1 MGVIIMTNLYLQNIV
16 QSIADDSL
24 PANWQD
30 FDFVTFSES
39 KKLFDF
45 QQNALRN
52 ALKALHLFYKEK
64 QANKAALFE
73 LYHDNGLLEDLSY
86 TTKKDSKTLKYLEE
100 YSDDYPEKN
109 GKISFEY
116 FINRMSFWMATG
128 SGKTLVIVKL
138 IEMLGELIDRG
149 LLPEKDILFLTYR
162 DDLLDQFK
170 VHVDEFNSYHSD
182 VKINLKNL
190 KEYEAVKRANPI
202 PFARNE
208 ITVFYYRS
216 DLITDQGKEKQVDF
230 RTYDNHGNWFIILDE
245 AHKGDRE
252 ESKRQ
257 MFYNILSR
265 NGFLFNFSATFT
277 DDRDFATC
285 VYNYNLAEYVK
296 NGYGKHVYLSSEDIT
311 PFRKNDDFTEIQ
323 KQKIILKILI
333 LHTII
338 KMHHEQIKQYD
349 VYHNPLI
356 LTLVNSVNTEDSD
369 LELFFKELADFAKNP
384 TDSVLFNQAKNE
396 VINEIASNIQ
406 TLFDDEDIEFNADIV
421 KSVNESDVLQYVFN
435 APTNGNVEVLKL
447 PGNKQELI
455 FKLATSDKPFALIK
469 IGDISEWLKNKL
481 SGYTIIE
488 SFDNE
493 SYFKNINDDDSD
505 INILMGSRSFYEGW
519 DSNRPNII
527 LFINIG
533 TGTDARK
540 FVLQSTGRGVRIQP
554 VKDKR
559 QRLIFLHNSG
569 QIDKKLFHAVK
580 GYYKPLET
588 LFVFGTNAANLREIV
603 ETLKAEKKDESI
615 GYLFDINPEIDKKKM
630 ELLIPVY
637 KDSIEI
643 IANQKEPQKFEI
655 NENDYRLVKNY
666 FNLIGD
672 KIAAIKFNPSITVLR
687 KMKDAFN
694 GQCMRYFLFNDTT
707 SINNPELLLKK
718 IFYHFDQTLKEFEKF
733 KTLENEIIHFKHI
746 SVGLDHVEK
755 LEEVIQKVKNYPYKE
770 AEIQKLK
777 EEFGKDKDLDKYT
790 SQIENLNKNFITEEK
805 LSCWGDQL
813 EIKYLQNHYYI
824 PVILSESEKIDY
836 INHIIKVPGEVRFIE
851 QLEKYLDNPDNVF
864 NQFDWWMFSKIDETL
879 DEVYIPY
886 YNPALNKIAKF
897 KPDFIFWLNRGSRY
911 LILFV
916 DPKGTAYTSYQ
927 HKVEGYKNMFKDKV
941 FRCGEYEISVFL
953 QLYTKNIADVGEEYR
968 EYWFDNFTEVAKKIN
983 EFQSR

>member
-1 MGVIIMTNLYLQNIV
+1 MMNNLYLQNIV
-16 QSIADDSL
+16 QDISEDAL
-24 PANWQD
+24 PAEWLD
-30 FDFVTFSES
+30 VDLATFSEN
-39 KKLFDF
+39 KRLFDF
-45 QQNALRN
+45 QQNALTN
-52 ALKALHLFYKEK
+52 ALKALYLFYEEK
-64 QANKAALFE
+64 RAIKTNLFAC
-73 LYHDNGLLEDLSY
+73 YQNNGLIEDLSY
-86 TTKKDSKTLKYLEE
+86 TIREDSKALQYLEE
-100 YSDDYPEKN
+100 YSDDYPEEN

-138 IEMLGELIDRG
+138 IEMLGELIYKE
-149 LLPEKDILFLTYR
+149 LLPKKEILFLTYR

-170 VHVDEFNSYHSD
+170 VHVEEFNSYHSD
-182 VKINLKNL
+182 IKINLKSL
-190 KEYEAVKRANPI
+190 KEYETTKYDNPL

-216 DLITDQGKEKQVDF
+216 DLITDQEKDKQVDF
-230 RTYDNHGNWFIILDE
+230 RTYDNHGNWYIVLDE

-277 DDRDFATC
+277 DVRDFATC

-296 NGYGKHVYLSSEDIT
+296 NGYGKHVYLSGEDIT
-311 PFRKNDDFTEIQ
+311 AFRKNEDFTEIQ
-323 KQKIILKILI
+323 KQRIVLKILI

-338 KMHHEQIKQYD
+338 KLHYEHIKGYD
-349 VYHNPLI
+349 VYHNPLL

-369 LELFFKELADFAKNP
+369 LELFFKELAHFAKNP
-384 TDSVLFNQAKNE
+384 TDTALFEEVKDELIKELESQPKTFFDEKKIEYNDKIIDHVSVA
-396 VINEIASNIQ
+396 
-406 TLFDDEDIEFNADIV
+406 
-421 KSVNESDVLQYVFN
+421 DVLKYVFN
-435 APTNGNVEVLKL
+435 AETNGNIEVLML

-455 FKLATSDKPFALIK
+455 FKLTTSDKPFALIK

-481 SGYTIIE
+481 SGYTVIE

-493 SYFKNINDDDSD
+493 SYFKNINNDDSD

-519 DSNRPNII
+519 DSNRPNIV

-533 TGTDARK
+533 TGTDAKK

-559 QRLIFLHNSG
+559 QRLIFLYNSG
-569 QIDKKLFHAVK
+569 QIDEDLFNKIK

-588 LFVFGTNAANLREIV
+588 LFVFGTNASNLREIV
-603 ETLKAEKKDESI
+603 ATLKAEKKDKSL
-615 GYLFDINPEIDKKKM
+615 GDLFDINPEIKEKHRA
-630 ELLIPVY
+630 LLIPVY
-637 KDSIEI
+637 KDSEEI

-655 NENDYRLVKNY
+655 NEKDYHLVKNY
-666 FNLIGD
+666 FNLIED
-672 KIAAIKFNPSITVLR
+672 EIAAIKFNPSVTVLQ
-687 KMKDAFN
+687 KIKDAFN
-694 GQCMRYFLFNDTT
+694 GQCMPYFLFNGTA

-746 SVGLDHVEK
+746 SVGLDHIEK
-755 LEEVIQKVKNYPYKE
+755 LEDVIQKVKNYPYKE
-770 AEIQKLK
+770 TEIQKLK
-777 EEFGKDKDLDKYT
+777 EEFEKDKDLDKYT
-790 SQIENLNKNFITEEK
+790 SQIQNLSKNFITEEK
-805 LSCWGDQL
+805 LICWGDQL
-813 EIKYLQNHYYI
+813 KIKYLQNHYYI
-824 PVILSESEKIDY
+824 PIILSESEKINY
-836 INHIIKVPGEVRFIE
+836 MSHIIKVPGEVRFIE
-851 QLEKYLDNPDNVF
+851 QLENYLAHPDNVF
-864 NQFDWWMFSKIDETL
+864 KQYDWWMFSKIDETL

-897 KPDFIFWLNRGSRY
+897 NPDFIFWLNKGSRY

-927 HKVEGYKNMFKDKV
+927 HKVWGYKNIFKDKV
-941 FRCGEYEISVFL
+941 FRYGGYEISVLL
-953 QLYTKNIADVGEEYR
+953 QLYTNNIANVGEEYR
-968 EYWFDNFTEVAKKIN
+968 EYWFDNFTDFAKKIN
-983 EFQSR
+983 L

>member
-1 MGVIIMTNLYLQNIV
+1 MMNNLYLQNIV
-16 QSIADDSL
+16 QDISEDTL
-24 PANWQD
+24 PAEWLD
-30 FDFVTFSES
+30 VDLATFSEN
-39 KKLFDF
+39 KRLFDF
-45 QQNALRN
+45 QQNALTN
-52 ALKALHLFYKEK
+52 ALKALYLFYEEK
-64 QANKAALFE
+64 RAIKTNLFAC
-73 LYHDNGLLEDLSY
+73 YQNNGLIEDLSY
-86 TTKKDSKTLKYLEE
+86 TIREDSKALQYLEE
-100 YSDDYPEKN
+100 YSDDYPEEN

-138 IEMLGELIDRG
+138 IEMLGELIYKE
-149 LLPEKDILFLTYR
+149 LLPKKEILFLTYR

-170 VHVDEFNSYHSD
+170 VHVEEFNSYHSD
-182 VKINLKNL
+182 IKINLKSL
-190 KEYEAVKRANPI
+190 KEYETTKYDNLL

-216 DLITDQGKEKQVDF
+216 DLITDQEKDKQVDF
-230 RTYDNHGNWFIILDE
+230 RTYDNHGNWYIVLDE

-277 DDRDFATC
+277 DERDFATC

-296 NGYGKHVYLSSEDIT
+296 NGYGKHVYLSGEDIT
-311 PFRKNDDFTEIQ
+311 AFRKNEDFTEIQ
-323 KQKIILKILI
+323 KQRIVLKILI

-338 KMHHEQIKQYD
+338 KLHYEHIKGYD
-349 VYHNPLI
+349 VYHNPLL

-369 LELFFKELADFAKNP
+369 LELFFKELAHFAKNP
-384 TDSVLFNQAKNE
+384 TDTALFEEVKEELIKELESQPKTFFDEKKIEYNDKIIDRVSVA
-396 VINEIASNIQ
+396 
-406 TLFDDEDIEFNADIV
+406 
-421 KSVNESDVLQYVFN
+421 DVLKYVFN
-435 APTNGNVEVLKL
+435 AETNGNIEVLML

-455 FKLATSDKPFALIK
+455 FKLTTSDKPFALIK

-481 SGYTIIE
+481 SGYTVIE

-493 SYFKNINDDDSD
+493 SYFKNINNDDSD

-519 DSNRPNII
+519 DSNRPNIV

-533 TGTDARK
+533 TGTDAKK

-559 QRLIFLHNSG
+559 QRLIFLYNSG
-569 QIDKKLFHAVK
+569 QIDEDLFNKIK

-588 LFVFGTNAANLREIV
+588 LFVFGTNASNLKEIV
-603 ETLKAEKKDESI
+603 ATLKAEKKDKSL
-615 GYLFDINPEIDKKKM
+615 GDLFDINPEIKEKHRA
-630 ELLIPVY
+630 LLIPVY
-637 KDSIEI
+637 KDSEEI

-655 NENDYRLVKNY
+655 NENDYHLVKNY
-666 FNLIGD
+666 FNLIED
-672 KIAAIKFNPSITVLR
+672 EIAAIKFNPSITVLQ
-687 KMKDAFN
+687 KIKDAFN
-694 GQCMRYFLFNDTT
+694 GQCTRYFLFSDTA

-718 IFYHFDQTLKEFEKF
+718 IFYHFDQTSKEFEKF

-746 SVGLDHVEK
+746 SVGLDHIEK
-755 LEEVIQKVKNYPYKE
+755 LEDVIQKVKNYPYKE
-770 AEIQKLK
+770 TEIQKLK
-777 EEFGKDKDLDKYT
+777 EEFEKDKDLDKYT
-790 SQIENLNKNFITEEK
+790 SQIQNLSKNFITEEK

-813 EIKYLQNHYYI
+813 KIKYLQNHYYI
-824 PVILSESEKIDY
+824 PVILSESEKINY
-836 INHIIKVPGEVRFIE
+836 MSHIIKVPGEVRFIE
-851 QLEKYLDNPDNVF
+851 QLEKYLADSDNVF
-864 NQFDWWMFSKIDETL
+864 KQYDWWMFSKIDETL

-897 KPDFIFWLNRGSRY
+897 NPDFIFWLNKGSRY
-911 LILFV
+911 IILFV

-927 HKVEGYKNMFKDKV
+927 HKVWGYKNIFKNKV
-941 FRCGEYEISVFL
+941 FRYGGYEISVLL
-953 QLYTKNIADVGEEYR
+953 QLYTNNIADVGEEYR
-968 EYWFDNFTEVAKKIN
+968 EYWFDNFTDFAKKIN
-983 EFQSR
+983 L

>member
-1 MGVIIMTNLYLQNIV
+1 MVGVIIMTNLYLQNIV

-73 LYHDNGLLEDLSY
+73 LYQDNGLLEDLSY

-569 QIDKKLFHAVK
+569 QIDKKLFNAVK

-655 NENDYRLVKNY
+655 NENDYHLVKNY
-666 FNLIGD
+666 FNNIGN
-672 KIAAIKFNPSITVLR
+672 KIAAIKFNPSVTVLE
-687 KMKDAFN
+687 KMNEAFN
-694 GQCMRYFLFNDTT
+694 GKYVNYFLFNNN
-707 SINNPELLLKK
+707 SFINNPELLLKN
-718 IFYHFDQTLKEFEKF
+718 IFYHFEQTSKEFDKF
-733 KTLENEIIHFKHI
+733 KILENEIIHFKHI
-746 SVGLDHVEK
+746 SVSLDDINDLVK
-755 LEEVIQKVKNYPYKE
+755 KIQKVKNYPSKDIE
-770 AEIQKLK
+770 KQKLK
-777 EEFGKDKDLDKYT
+777 EEYEKDKDLDKYT
-790 SQIENLNKNFITEEK
+790 AKIEDINSSFVKEARAVYGCDPL
-805 LSCWGDQL
+805 D
-813 EIKYLQNHYYI
+813 IKYLANHYYL
-824 PVILSESEKIDY
+824 PVIVSESEKIDY
-836 INHIIKVPGEVRFIE
+836 IKHIIKTESEVKFIE
-851 QLEKYLDNPDNVF
+851 ALEEYLEKSDNKFKDF
-864 NQFDWWMFSKIDETL
+864 EWWFFSKLDESL

-886 YNPALNKIAKF
+886 YNPILNKISKF
-897 KPDFIFWLNRGSRY
+897 KPDFIFWLKNGTDY
-911 LILFV
+911 TILFV
-916 DPKGTAYTSYQ
+916 DPKGTEHTSAYR
-927 HKVEGYKNMFKDKV
+927 KIDGYKVLFEENGKAKV
-941 FRCGEYEISVFL
+941 FNSNGFNVRVKL
-953 QLYTKNIADVGEEYR
+953 LLRTDDVSKVPNDYN
-968 EYWFDNFTEVAKKIN
+968 EYWFDNIEDMVI
-983 EFQSR
+983 